1 MSRTH
6 LKDRSWRYLKGFFL
20 SMCGLCGFSPR
31 VNAQPSAAPRVFIEC
46 NACDDDYLRQEL
58 RFLDLVRDR
67 KLADVAVLVTSLST
81 AAGGSAF
88 SVHVV
93 QVGHANSAGDTLHV
107 VVRPDATSNE
117 QRQALVRAIKVG
129 VLPYVRSGLALEH
142 LDVVYHSPAPS
153 STAAQRTH
161 DPWNQWV
168 FRAFASGSFA
178 SDDNYSSRGGEG
190 SLGASRT
197 TEAYKFEFSA
207 RGSVNR
213 ETFRL
218 ADGERVVS
226 LRQSWSAKSLTV
238 RSVSDHL
245 SVGTRAGIESSV
257 FQNTRRDARL
267 LGAVE
272 YDFFR
277 YQEATQ
283 RQFIMRYSAGIRSAR
298 YVDTTIYEKLRE
310 TRPLHEF
317 VAAVD
322 IKQAWGNVYGSTLFS
337 QYLHERSRSRLS
349 FDIGLDYRIIAGLSL
364 NFGANYSRIRDQL
377 NIPGAAPAP
386 PGALRASDLPA
397 AVMRAFA
404 VKYPHTIPAGA
415 NFEGGNYVVL
425 FPTGREHNRAIFT
438 PDGSFVSE
446 D

>member
-1 MSRTH
+1 MPNT
-6 LKDRSWRYLKGFFL
+6 LFKYRSCTYLKVFFL
-20 SMCGLCGFSPR
+20 SMCWLCGFSQPA
-31 VNAQPSAAPRVFIEC
+31 NAQPTAAPRVFIDC
-46 NACDDDYLRQEL
+46 SSCDDDYLRQEL

-93 QVGHANSAGDTLHV
+93 QVGQANSVGDTLHV

-142 LDVVYHSPAPS
+142 LDVVYHSPTPT

-168 FRAFASGSFA
+168 FRAFASGSF
-178 SDDNYSSRGGEG
+178 SGDDNYSSRGGDG

-197 TEAYKFEFSA
+197 TEAYKFEFTA

-218 ADGERVVS
+218 SDGERVVS
-226 LRQSWSAKSLTV
+226 LRQNWSAKSLTV

-267 LGAVE
+267 LGAIE

-298 YVDTTIYEKLRE
+298 YVDTTIYQKLQE

-337 QYLHERSRSRLS
+337 QYLHDKSRSRLS
-349 FDIGLDYRIIAGLSL
+349 FDLGFDYRIIAGLSL
-364 NFGANYSRIRDQL
+364 NFGANYSRISDQL
-377 NIPGAAPAP
+377 NIPGTDLTDQERLLQ
-386 PGALRASDLPA
+386 LRELQSGYSASLG
-397 AVMRAFA
+397 VGLSYTFGS
-404 VKYPHTIPAGA
+404 VYSS
-415 NFEGGNYVVL
+415 VVNPRFRL
-425 FPTGREHNRAIFT
+425 Q
-438 PDGSFVSE
+438 
-446 D
+446 